1 VKKSDAMLRED
12 SSKIYNKWVSGIAKR
27 ELQPEVITVSDIVNR
42 FRNSSDAIKSFPY
55 PLQNIVDFLGDLF
68 VQAANLRRLL
78 SSSLSNPTIKDS
90 KVRITAIR
98 SLNDKLDK
106 IQNEIFSCTEE
117 LNNLVEK

>member
-1 VKKSDAMLRED
+1 MLRED

-42 FRNSSDAIKSFPY
+42 FRNSSDAIKIFPY